1 MKNTFWSGPFLIML
15 AAALWALDALL
26 RTTLTRTIPAASIVF
41 LEHLVGFIILS
52 PIFWRSRAKF
62 KMLARGDWVRLI
74 VLTIVSSVA
83 GTLLFT
89 QALAISFASFDFA
102 TPILLQKL
110 QPIFVILLA
119 AIFLRER
126 LTFRF
131 LALVPVA
138 LIGSYLI
145 SFGALP
151 IPLQWTN
158 KEIVYVLALGAALAW
173 GGGTIFSKK
182 ILQKLAFAEATAMRF
197 LLAIP
202 FSFIAA
208 LILGQTYSLAD
219 VGSGNWLRFVI
230 IAFTTGAG
238 AVLIYYRGLQKTEAK
253 VATIAELVFPVV
265 GILIAITA
273 LNPYGAP
280 QQLSLANI
288 FGIII
293 LLISVLVISFDHAI
307 DKSQIPSIKSQ
318 TNLKT

>member
-1 MKNTFWSGPFLIML
+1 MWKNTGPFLIML

-26 RTTLTRTIPAASIVF
+26 RTTLTKTIPAASIVF
-41 LEHLVGFIILS
+41 FEHLVGFVILL
-52 PIFWRSRAKF
+52 PIFARSWRKYQALTGK
-62 KMLARGDWVRLI
+62 DWFLLI
-74 VLTIVSSVA
+74 ALTMVSSVA

-89 QALAISFASFDFA
+89 QALAKSFASFDFA

-110 QPIFVILLA
+110 QPVFVIALA
-119 AIFLRER
+119 ALFLRER

-145 SFGALP
+145 SFGAQPLA
-151 IPLQWTN
+151 LQWTN

-173 GGGTIFSKK
+173 GSGTIFSKK
-182 ILQKLAFAEATAMRF
+182 VLQRLAFAEATAMRF
-197 LLAIP
+197 LFAIP
-202 FSFIAA
+202 FSYVAA
-208 LILGQTYSLAD
+208 LILGQTAGFRD
-219 VGSGNWLRFVI
+219 VGAGNWLRFVI

-238 AVLIYYRGLQKTEAK
+238 AVLIYYKGLQKTEAK

-265 GILIAITA
+265 SILIAITA

-280 QQLSLANI
+280 QHLSLANV

-293 LLISVLVISFDHAI
+293 LLISVLTISLDHVNQPRA
-307 DKSQIPSIKSQ
+307 DSAEY
-318 TNLKT
+318 